1 MALHLAAERGHIEV
15 VRQLLDHMDLED
27 VVELR
32 QRRRNGPAQGGQ
44 RRPSRRRRTA
54 ALELPGRRGRRDC
67 QRRGQ
72 DGSRLSRSIQAPL
85 CRFLDRGTA
94 SWRRSIKHFPKR
106 YLSFFVRE
114 GATTTLA
121 LVNDL
126 PISGLGPRS
135 KTSATSC
142 LHVLSAEW
150 VKAAFR
156 ILSRSPSRLEKLVVS
171 SVLSMREE
179 ARSPE
184 WKQRLASKNPKKH
197 LFAWSNLFRR
207 PHSNARTCTM
217 RRGNWRLS
225 QNRRWLM
232 ALRSAIIFVLVST
245 TNEISS
251 LAKPVMPFGR
261 I

>member
-1 MALHLAAERGHIEV
+1 
-15 VRQLLDHMDLED
+15 
-27 VVELR
+27 
-32 QRRRNGPAQGGQ
+32 
-44 RRPSRRRRTA
+44 
-54 ALELPGRRGRRDC
+54 
-67 QRRGQ
+67 
-72 DGSRLSRSIQAPL
+72 
-85 CRFLDRGTA
+85 
-94 SWRRSIKHFPKR
+94 
-106 YLSFFVRE
+106 
-114 GATTTLA
+114 
-121 LVNDL
+121 
-126 PISGLGPRS
+126 
-135 KTSATSC
+135 
-142 LHVLSAEW
+142 
-150 VKAAFR
+150 
-156 ILSRSPSRLEKLVVS
+156 
-171 SVLSMREE
+171 VLSMREE

-184 WKQRLASKNPKKH
+184 WKQRLASKNLKKH